1 MDFTK
6 DIYINKDKIYENQEI
21 VLLYKGFLFSNN
33 LTNEVYIAYGYG
45 DKWERKSEIKM
56 KPSTFGYLAT
66 IPVESGENLQFCFR
80 NNNNQW
86 DNNNYSNYILPIQ
99 ENDEVLSFKT
109 LSNTTKEVKFEV
121 FASDENEEKK
131 SPDSDDIFET
141 SILSSN
147 SVEFY
152 KTVDLE
158 NISKP
163 TIPDDTIVT
172 QIKLDYINENENL
185 VQEAVIK
192 SETPKPSTF
201 TVFSEITEKAKAES
215 VKAFD
220 ENNVT
225 TGSLYVNSIV
235 KDLQDQPKQIEN
247 LEEKSLIQMDNIT
260 PIEKITSFFD
270 VLFKGAKTAFSKLI
284 KLIKTSLNFNE
295 DEN

>member
-6 DIYINKDKIYENQEI
+6 DIYINKDTIYEDQEI

-33 LTNEVYIAYGYG
+33 LTDEVYISYGYG
-45 DKWERKSEIKM
+45 SNWENKSEIKM

-66 IPVESGENLQFCFR
+66 IKVESGENLQFCFR
-80 NNNNQW
+80 NNNGEW

-99 ENDEVLSFKT
+99 ENEEILSFKT
-109 LSNTTKEVKFEV
+109 LADTSKEVKFEL
-121 FASDENEEKK
+121 FASDEDEKE
-131 SPDSDDIFET
+131 SEDILET
-141 SILSSN
+141 SVLSSN

-158 NISKP
+158 DISKQA
-163 TIPDDTIVT
+163 IPDDTIVT
-172 QIKLDYINENENL
+172 QIKLDSTNKTESI

-192 SETPKPSTF
+192 SEEPKESTLTAF
-201 TVFSEITEKAKAES
+201 AEITEKAKAES

-220 ENNVT
+220 EDKVT
-225 TGSLYVNSIV
+225 TGSLYVNSIM
-235 KDLQDQPKQIEN
+235 KDIQDHPQKVANI
-247 LEEKSLIQMDNIT
+247 EEKSIVKMDNIT
-260 PIEKITSFFD
+260 PAEKITSFFN
-270 VLFKGAKTAFSKLI
+270 VLFKSTKTAFSKLI